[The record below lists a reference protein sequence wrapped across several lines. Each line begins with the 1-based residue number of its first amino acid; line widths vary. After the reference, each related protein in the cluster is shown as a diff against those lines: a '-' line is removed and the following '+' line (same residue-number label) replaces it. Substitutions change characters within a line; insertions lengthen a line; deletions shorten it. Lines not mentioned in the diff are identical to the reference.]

1 MSNKSC
7 TNCKRCTR
15 IIRQHDESKNI
26 YLCYQ
31 YYCNGDAIDVTPPYD
46 DPCEMWEGKTDENA

>member
-1 MSNKSC
+1 MPNKSC
-7 TNCKRCTR
+7 GDCKRCTR

-31 YYCNGDAIDVTPPYD
+31 YYCNGDA
-46 DPCEMWEGKTDENA
+46 CELWEGRDERYKFSENRSDDLQ